1 MCLKLLKENFTE
13 DEVKLIKANLLD
25 DYPDY
30 WPEEAVMRF
39 FEQAMT
45 DDSVL
50 DDNGYVAADKVPRMK
65 DNLLKLFNDLAYQ
78 INNGEE
84 GGQIRADERRVPEIN
99 KGKEALAMRNSEG
112 TESLAAGE
120 ESETRFRIN
129 YVHAQRMRTGT
140 RMRASERTLYSKEKC
155 RPPHKNRLIKGL
167 IAYAGKRHHILAG
180 NTFTA
185 TPFNM
190 HPKKRLLLHNIDNTQ
205 HPFP

>member
-1 MCLKLLKENFTE
+1 MSFSPPAHILCNQDMCLKLLKENFTY
-13 DEVKLIKANLLD
+13 DEVELIKADLLD

-45 DDSVL
+45 D
-50 DDNGYVAADKVPRMK
+50 
-65 DNLLKLFNDLAYQ
+65 
-78 INNGEE
+78 
-84 GGQIRADERRVPEIN
+84 
-99 KGKEALAMRNSEG
+99 
-112 TESLAAGE
+112 ESLATGE

-190 HPKKRLLLHNIDNTQ
+190 HPKKGYSFTTSTTLNT
-205 HPFP
+205 PSLETVKRTS

>member
-1 MCLKLLKENFTE
+1 MKMCHWLKFDELLDGDKQDMCLKLLKENFTE
-13 DEVKLIKANLLD
+13 DEVELIKANLLD
-25 DYPDY
+25 DHPDY

-45 DDSVL
+45 D
-50 DDNGYVAADKVPRMK
+50 
-65 DNLLKLFNDLAYQ
+65 
-78 INNGEE
+78 
-84 GGQIRADERRVPEIN
+84 
-99 KGKEALAMRNSEG
+99 
-112 TESLAAGE
+112 ESLAAGE

-129 YVHAQRMRTGT
+129 YVHAP
-140 RMRASERTLYSKEKC
+140 RMRASEQTLYSKEKC

-205 HPFP
+205 HSFP